1 MTFIKSGGLAVSA
14 LIPKIKQPTLVL
26 WGDNDEILPKEDK
39 FKFVDA
45 IANSSLRIIP
55 ECGHVPH
62 LEKPKEVAYYVKEM
76 HSG

>member
-1 MTFIKSGGLAVSA
+1 MSD
-14 LIPKIKQPTLVL
+14 LIPRIKQQTLVV

-45 IANSSLRIIP
+45 IPNSNLRIIA

-62 LEKPKEVAYYVKEM
+62 LEKPQELAFYIKEM
-76 HSG
+76 HDGA